1 MRSRGGRPAVV
12 GGTRHA
18 LRIVAA
24 VLRRRVT
31 VTRVVARVESAS
43 STGGSAVH
51 TQWVVVVGVRTPRIA
66 VIVTAAPPSSALIV
80 KIGLSESR
88 NAEALMV
95 GRVFGLRDME
105 L

>member
-1 MRSRGGRPAVV
+1 MRCRGGRSAAV
-12 GGTRHA
+12 GGACHA

-31 VTRVVARVESAS
+31 VARVVTRVESAS
-43 STGGSAVH
+43 STGWSAIH
-51 TQWVVVVGVRTPRIA
+51 TQWVVIVGVRTPRIA
-66 VIVTAAPPSSALIV
+66 IIVTAPSSSALIV
-80 KIGLSESR
+80 KIGLAESR

-95 GRVFGLRDME
+95 GRVFGLRDVQ